1 MKNYNT
7 LLFDLDGTLLD
18 TLYDLY
24 AATNHALAA
33 HGYPER
39 SMDEV
44 RMFVGNG
51 VKKLIDRAVPDGTD
65 AETAAAVLADFRTYY
80 AAHSRDHTAPYPGI
94 LLSLKALHD
103 KGWKMAVI
111 SNKFDAAVKTL
122 NRDFFSAFISVA
134 IGDMEGR
141 RKKPAPDSLY
151 AAMEELGVRADTC
164 IYIGDSDVDIETAK
178 NASIPC
184 IGCAWGFRGRTFL
197 REHGLPDDMILDDP
211 AMLYAF
217 VQSFRSRAED
227 TVCP

>member
-24 AATNHALAA
+24 AATNQALAA
-33 HGYPER
+33 YGYPER

-51 VKKLIDRAVPDGTD
+51 VKQLIDRAVPDGTD

-111 SNKFDAAVKTL
+111 SNKFDAALQSLCRIHFDGLYDCAVGESEITPRKPDPTAA
-122 NRDFFSAFISVA
+122 RRI
-134 IGDMEGR
+134 MEG
-141 RKKPAPDSLY
+141 
-151 AAMEELGVRADTC
+151 LGVAPEET
-164 IYIGDSDVDIETAK
+164 IYIGDSGVDLETAR
-178 NASIPC
+178 NAGTDGAWVS
-184 IGCAWGFRGRTFL
+184 WGFRRHEEMQAYEIRRAFDSVDALQAFL
-197 REHGLPDDMILDDP
+197 LEGAR
-211 AMLYAF
+211 
-217 VQSFRSRAED
+217 R
-227 TVCP
+227 